1 MFTKNNNDQI
11 HRISKPFLVF
21 LCFALMLT
29 GCSVMKEP
37 EIYGVWVG
45 KVDMSS
51 GIEET
56 LNSSSFDKFLPYM
69 EPEGLEFEVEFT
81 FKEDGTYSFSA
92 QEDSVR
98 TLAENLKASFKNA
111 IEEYFEVQRKDKDSD
126 LNESSSESFLD
137 QVLNSAFSEENF
149 VSQFLEKTQA
159 QGRFLIE
166 KEKLYLSVGLEE
178 EINKDIYEIYSLSST
193 ELVFV
198 QSIGCD
204 AKDEDSRLGEF
215 YPLTLIRK

>member
-1 MFTKNNNDQI
+1 MCI
-11 HRISKPFLVF
+11 R
-21 LCFALMLT
+21 
-29 GCSVMKEP
+29 
-37 EIYGVWVG
+37 
-45 KVDMSS
+45 
-51 GIEET
+51 
-56 LNSSSFDKFLPYM
+56 
-69 EPEGLEFEVEFT
+69 
-81 FKEDGTYSFSA
+81 
-92 QEDSVR
+92 
-98 TLAENLKASFKNA
+98 
-111 IEEYFEVQRKDKDSD
+111 SD
-126 LNESSSESFLD
+126 
-137 QVLNSAFSEENF
+137 FSEENF